1 MATYYLSVITTVLL
15 HFTKS
20 FHSFDVPCTQKLI
33 GSKCLFDED
42 CYGMNSVCREQ
53 RCTCPTN
60 FEEFDIDGQT
70 TICRLAPNKIGDS
83 CQRDCKPPLLCRDG
97 KCECWGGSIINGE
110 CVVSCPSGQQ
120 LYGVECQRVAHWGQ
134 SCENDNQC
142 VDVFNACIAGICQC
156 APGTTRD
163 VTKQRCFAL
172 CPDGTQPHQ
181 ACRRLFINDIDML
194 ENAASTDSCPLG
206 YRCVAYGSPY
216 VGHCCK
222 LKCPYGEPDL
232 MQSCDMGVAEKH
244 RCRPLT
250 HHCYTI
256 SEPGWKT
263 SLCCP
268 KPCRDPTPLYINNQ
282 CLSIA
287 HREDPCQLHQQCEGG
302 VTMNCILGICQC
314 KDGFLP
320 GIGFSEQ
327 YWFNKRL
334 DSCTMMLLLW
344 YSLQYCENDASNDGR
359 FATCEKSCGIDEV
372 AVMDKCVRRV
382 QLAERCVTN
391 KQCPNFSECRFGTCQ
406 CLCGYKQDSLIG
418 SRCTNPD
425 DPFSLNAIL
434 TGVEQVFGGKARN
447 P

>member
-1 MATYYLSVITTVLL
+1 MATYHLSVITTALL
-15 HFTKS
+15 HFTKL
-20 FHSFDVPCTQKLI
+20 FHGFDVPCTQKLI

-120 LYGVECQRVAHWGQ
+120 LYGVECQKVAHWGQ
-134 SCENDNQC
+134 SCEKDNQC
-142 VDVFNACIAGICQC
+142 VDVFNACIAGVCQC

-163 VTKQRCFAL
+163 VAKQRCFAL
-172 CPDGTQPHQ
+172 CPDGTEPQQ

-232 MQSCDMGVAEKH
+232 TQSCDMGVSEKH

-302 VTMNCILGICQC
+302 VTMHCILGFCQC
-314 KDGFLP
+314 KDGFHP
-320 GIGFSEQ
+320 
-327 YWFNKRL
+327 
-334 DSCTMMLLLW
+334 
-344 YSLQYCENDASNDGR
+344 SNDGR

-372 AVMDKCVRRV
+372 SVMDKCVRRV
-382 QLAERCVTN
+382 HLAERCVTS

-434 TGVEQVFGGKARN
+434 TGVEQVFGGNARN

>member
-1 MATYYLSVITTVLL
+1 MATYYLSVITTALL
-15 HFTKS
+15 HFTKP
-20 FHSFDVPCTQKLI
+20 FHGFDVPCTQKLI
-33 GSKCLFDED
+33 GGKCLFDED

-70 TICRLAPNKIGDS
+70 TVCRLAPNKIGDS

-110 CVVSCPSGQQ
+110 CVVPCPSGQQ

-134 SCENDNQC
+134 SCEKDNQC
-142 VDVFNACIAGICQC
+142 VDVFNACITGICQC

-163 VTKQRCFAL
+163 VIKQRCFAL
-172 CPDGTQPHQ
+172 CPDGSQPQQ

-222 LKCPYGEPDL
+222 LKCPYGEADL
-232 MQSCDMGVAEKH
+232 MQSCDMGVSEKH

-250 HHCYTI
+250 HHCYTV

-268 KPCRDPTPLYINNQ
+268 KPCRDPTPLYVNNQ
-282 CLSIA
+282 CLSIG

-302 VTMNCILGICQC
+302 VAMNCVMGLCQC
-314 KDGFLP
+314 KDGFHP
-320 GIGFSEQ
+320 
-327 YWFNKRL
+327 
-334 DSCTMMLLLW
+334 
-344 YSLQYCENDASNDGR
+344 SNDGR
-359 FATCEKSCGIDEV
+359 FPTCEKSCGINEV
-372 AVMDKCVRRV
+372 AVMDKCMRRV
-382 QLAERCVTN
+382 QLGERCVTS

-434 TGVEQVFGGKARN
+434 TGVEQVFGGKTRN